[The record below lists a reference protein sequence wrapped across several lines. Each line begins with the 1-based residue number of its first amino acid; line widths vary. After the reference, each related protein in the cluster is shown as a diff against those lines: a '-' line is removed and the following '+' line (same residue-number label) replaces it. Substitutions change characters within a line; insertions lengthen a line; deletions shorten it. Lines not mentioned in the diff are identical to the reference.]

1 MNKYK
6 LFFFI
11 FALMNISFYTCYGAE
26 IEDTGSIKIIPFPQE
41 IVLHKGK
48 FCMTSATPI
57 YTNLEGKE
65 KKLIL
70 DFVKQCPLRL
80 RNETN
85 NTKQGGLQL
94 IITEN
99 KGNISEAYHLT
110 VSPSSIKIEAS
121 ASVGIFYGLQSL
133 LQLAEQYGAQ
143 NIPALTIHDT
153 PYLNHRG
160 LMIDVSRHFF
170 SKDFLKKQ
178 LDLMAY
184 YKMNRFH
191 WHLVDGTGW
200 RVEIKKYPQLTQQA
214 AWRPYEN
221 LVEWSDKGRQYC
233 EKSPNAYGGY
243 YTQEDVKEIVAYA
256 SSKYITVI
264 PEIEMPG
271 HSEEVLAVFPQ
282 MSCAGKAYVNSDFCI
297 GNPETFIFLE
307 DVLTE
312 IMALFPSE
320 YIHIG
325 GDEAEKKGWQS
336 CSKCADLMEK
346 KGLKDV
352 DELQSYMIHHIET
365 FLNKNGRRLLGWDEI
380 MQGGLA
386 PNATVMSWR
395 GEEYGIKAVQA
406 GHDAIMT
413 PIKYCYFN
421 FYQDAPE
428 SHVLSW
434 AGYTPIE
441 KVYSYNPVPDS
452 VNVEEKKHILGV
464 QANVW
469 TEYIPTENIAEMMIW
484 PRALA
489 IAETGWTQPDKKSFS
504 RFKENALNAVEYL
517 KNKGYTPFDLKHEV
531 GERKEYYD
539 TLKHLAIGK
548 PVEYKQPFS
557 DEYPAGGKDALVNG
571 LQGGWSCDNNRW
583 QGFINNG
590 MDVVIDLQT
599 TQTVHSIQAT
609 FMQDA
614 FGWCWMPKDVEIYT
628 SADSQNFTL
637 LSTVTNDIP
646 FTQVGF
652 FLKEFAWKGNVEA
665 RYIRYVAN
673 PDKSNTKVGF
683 IFTDEIVVR

>member
-214 AWRPYEN
+214 AWRHTKI
-221 LVEWSDKGRQYC
+221 LWSGLIKDG
-233 EKSPNAYGGY
+233 NI
-243 YTQEDVKEIVAYA
+243 VK
-256 SSKYITVI
+256 
-264 PEIEMPG
+264 
-271 HSEEVLAVFPQ
+271 
-282 MSCAGKAYVNSDFCI
+282 KAQ
-297 GNPETFIFLE
+297 T
-307 DVLTE
+307 
-312 IMALFPSE
+312 
-320 YIHIG
+320 
-325 GDEAEKKGWQS
+325 
-336 CSKCADLMEK
+336 
-346 KGLKDV
+346 
-352 DELQSYMIHHIET
+352 
-365 FLNKNGRRLLGWDEI
+365 
-380 MQGGLA
+380 
-386 PNATVMSWR
+386 
-395 GEEYGIKAVQA
+395 
-406 GHDAIMT
+406 
-413 PIKYCYFN
+413 
-421 FYQDAPE
+421 
-428 SHVLSW
+428 
-434 AGYTPIE
+434 
-441 KVYSYNPVPDS
+441 
-452 VNVEEKKHILGV
+452 
-464 QANVW
+464 
-469 TEYIPTENIAEMMIW
+469 PTEVII
-484 PRALA
+484 L
-489 IAETGWTQPDKKSFS
+489 
-504 RFKENALNAVEYL
+504 
-517 KNKGYTPFDLKHEV
+517 
-531 GERKEYYD
+531 RK
-539 TLKHLAIGK
+539 
-548 PVEYKQPFS
+548 
-557 DEYPAGGKDALVNG
+557 
-571 LQGGWSCDNNRW
+571 
-583 QGFINNG
+583 
-590 MDVVIDLQT
+590 M
-599 TQTVHSIQAT
+599 
-609 FMQDA
+609 
-614 FGWCWMPKDVEIYT
+614 
-628 SADSQNFTL
+628 
-637 LSTVTNDIP
+637 
-646 FTQVGF
+646 
-652 FLKEFAWKGNVEA
+652 
-665 RYIRYVAN
+665 
-673 PDKSNTKVGF
+673 
-683 IFTDEIVVR
+683 

>member
-1 MNKYK
+1 
-6 LFFFI
+6 
-11 FALMNISFYTCYGAE
+11 
-26 IEDTGSIKIIPFPQE
+26 
-41 IVLHKGK
+41 
-48 FCMTSATPI
+48 MTSATPI

-70 DFVKQCPLRL
+70 DFVKQSPIRL
-80 RNETN
+80 SNETN
-85 NTKQGGLQL
+85 NTKQGDLQL

-99 KGNISEAYHLT
+99 KGNITEAYHLT
-110 VSPSSIKIEAS
+110 VSPSGIKIEAS

-133 LQLAEQYGAQ
+133 LQLAEQYGVQ
-143 NIPALTIHDT
+143 NIPALTIQDA
-153 PYLNHRG
+153 PYLKHRG

-221 LVEWSDKGRQYC
+221 LVEWSDKERQYC

-264 PEIEMPG
+264 PEIEIPG

-282 MSCAGKAYVNSDFCI
+282 LSCTGKAYVNSDFCI

-325 GDEAEKKGWQS
+325 GDEAEKKGWKS

-380 MQGGLA
+380 ID
-386 PNATVMSWR
+386 R
-395 GEEYGIKAVQA
+395 K
-406 GHDAIMT
+406 
-413 PIKYCYFN
+413 
-421 FYQDAPE
+421 
-428 SHVLSW
+428 
-434 AGYTPIE
+434 
-441 KVYSYNPVPDS
+441 S
-452 VNVEEKKHILGV
+452 VV
-464 QANVW
+464 
-469 TEYIPTENIAEMMIW
+469 
-484 PRALA
+484 
-489 IAETGWTQPDKKSFS
+489 
-504 RFKENALNAVEYL
+504 
-517 KNKGYTPFDLKHEV
+517 
-531 GERKEYYD
+531 
-539 TLKHLAIGK
+539 
-548 PVEYKQPFS
+548 
-557 DEYPAGGKDALVNG
+557 
-571 LQGGWSCDNNRW
+571 
-583 QGFINNG
+583 
-590 MDVVIDLQT
+590 
-599 TQTVHSIQAT
+599 
-609 FMQDA
+609 
-614 FGWCWMPKDVEIYT
+614 
-628 SADSQNFTL
+628 
-637 LSTVTNDIP
+637 
-646 FTQVGF
+646 
-652 FLKEFAWKGNVEA
+652 
-665 RYIRYVAN
+665 
-673 PDKSNTKVGF
+673 
-683 IFTDEIVVR
+683 